1 MLTDAKIRTT
11 RAGEKPIKLTDSNG
25 LYLRITPDGAR
36 AWRYRFKI
44 DGRESTFSIG
54 PYPQVS
60 LQEARRL
67 RDDARALVRQGTNPA
82 HARQEDRLTTA
93 RTNAITFASV
103 AEEWMRS
110 KSIKATPYYMGQIRR
125 AMDADIFP
133 AIGKLPVGTITSA
146 RVMELLRAVDARG
159 APTVAINIRQWVSQV
174 YSLAISTGRAESDPT
189 VPLRRMIDR
198 PNTNHA
204 RPLSRDELATLWRRL
219 DAYGGNRTTVLAIK
233 MLAYT
238 FVRTAELRAAPW
250 SEFDLDR
257 ALWTIPAERM
267 KKRRAHIVPLSRQV
281 LAILAEL
288 REITG
293 AGVYLFPNSRRPR
306 TPMSGTTINRA
317 LEYMGYA
324 SGDTSGHDFR
334 ATANTHLLEAGF
346 DERHT
351 EMQLAHAP
359 KSKTA
364 AAYNHAQFLP
374 ARVEMMQAWAD
385 WLDGVAR

>member
-25 LYLRITPDGAR
+25 LHLRITPDGAR

-54 PYPQVS
+54 PYPQIS

-67 RDDARALVRQGTNPA
+67 RDDARALVRQGINPA
-82 HARQEDRLTTA
+82 HARQDDRLANA
-93 RTNAITFASV
+93 RNNAITFADV

-110 KSIKATPYYMGQIRR
+110 KAVKASPYYMTQIRR
-125 AMDADIFP
+125 AMDADILP
-133 AIGKLPVGTITSA
+133 AAGHLPIGTITSA
-146 RVMELLRAVDARG
+146 RVMELLRKIEDRG
-159 APTVAINIRQWVSQV
+159 APTVAINIRQWIAQV
-174 YSLAISTGRAESDPT
+174 FALAIATGRAESDPT
-189 VPLRRMIDR
+189 VPLRRLIER

-204 RPLSRDELATLWRRL
+204 RPLSREELAKLWLRL
-219 DAYGGNRTTVLAIK
+219 DAYGGNRTTVLAVR
-233 MLAYT
+233 MLAHT

-250 SEFDLDR
+250 SEFDFDR

-267 KKRRAHIVPLSRQV
+267 KKRRAHVVPLSRQV

-293 AGVYLFPNSRRPR
+293 AGVYLFPNTRRPR
-306 TPMSGTTINRA
+306 TPMSAMTINRA
-317 LEYMGYA
+317 LEYMGYTT
-324 SGDTSGHDFR
+324 GDTSGHDFR

-346 DERHT
+346 DERWT

-359 KSKTA
+359 KSKTS

-374 ARVEMMQAWAD
+374 GRVEMMQHWSD
-385 WLDGVAR
+385 WLDNVAK